1 MNRKPPKRPL
11 DRKPPDRKAAA
22 KRAALNALKRAQ
34 RQAERTG
41 VKLSEWEGEFIG
53 SVTDRLKTF
62 GRAFGDP
69 EKGAPGEALSALQ
82 TRKLKEIA
90 AKAKGEKPAFK
101 RRPFRRKAKAGD

>member
-1 MNRKPPKRPL
+1 MNLKPPK
-11 DRKPPDRKAAA
+11 KPPDRKAAA

-34 RQAERTG
+34 RQAERAG
-41 VKLSEWEGEFIG
+41 VKLSDWEGEFIG

-82 TRKLKEIA
+82 TVKLKEIA
-90 AKAKGEKPAFK
+90 AKAKGEKRDLK
-101 RRPFRRKAKAGD
+101 RKPFRRKPPRE

>member
-1 MNRKPPKRPL
+1 LNRKPPN
-11 DRKPPDRKAAA
+11 RKPPDRKAQA

-34 RQAERTG
+34 RQADRAG
-41 VKLSEWEGEFIG
+41 VKLSDWEGEFLG

-82 TRKLKEIA
+82 TVKLKEIA
-90 AKAKGEKPAFK
+90 AKAKGEKREFKRKPFK
-101 RRPFRRKAKAGD
+101 RREKPE